1 MGVSKGGATL
11 KMQIRSVTFDLDGTL
26 LDTIADLAAAC
37 DAMMIE
43 LGYPPH
49 GVEKVRRFVGK
60 GMAVLVERCLTTPA
74 GRPNAVLLALGIA
87 SFRRHYTAFNGRAA
101 AEYAGVREGLEAF
114 RSLGLPLGVVTNKPT
129 AFTGPLLERAGL
141 SDFFVVSVSGDT
153 TANKK
158 PHPEPILHACTLLG
172 VRPEENLHIGDS
184 DSDLLAARAAGCL
197 AFAVPYGYTEAGPVD
212 TANCD
217 ALVSTLLDAAHRVA
231 DINKTSN
238 PLS

>member
-1 MGVSKGGATL
+1 
-11 KMQIRSVTFDLDGTL
+11 MQIRSVTFDLDGTL

-74 GRPNAVLLALGIA
+74 GRPDAELLALGIA
-87 SFRRHYTAFNGRAA
+87 AFRRHYTEINGRTAT
-101 AEYAGVREGLEAF
+101 EYPGVRAGLEAF
-114 RSLGLPLGVVTNKPT
+114 RALGLPLGVVTNKPT
-129 AFTGPLLERAGL
+129 AFTGPLLERTQLA
-141 SDFFVVSVSGDT
+141 DFFVVSVSGDT

-158 PHPEPILHACTLLG
+158 PHPEPLLHACTLLG

-184 DSDLLAARAAGCL
+184 DNDLLAARAAGCL
-197 AFAVPYGYTEAGPVD
+197 AFAVPYGYNDEDGERMFA
-212 TANCD
+212 ANI
-217 ALVSTLLDAAHRVA
+217 LVQDLVDAARRVA
-231 DINKTSN
+231 DINQLLLVS
-238 PLS
+238 PV